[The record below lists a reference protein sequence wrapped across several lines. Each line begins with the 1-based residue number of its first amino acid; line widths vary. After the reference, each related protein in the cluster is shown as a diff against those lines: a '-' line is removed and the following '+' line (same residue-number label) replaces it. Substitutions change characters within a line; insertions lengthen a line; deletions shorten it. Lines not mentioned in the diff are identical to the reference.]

1 MMRNQ
6 KAVTDKNFLDQ
17 ALKEGQLKEENLKAV
32 FEGSADIMFI
42 PSEPSGAVLA
52 FYCEGM
58 TDTSQYNEYF
68 NDLLTYITEDCP
80 KNLKSDLPPIRK
92 LTAFAEMMKSVFSGY
107 LLFYK
112 YGDTCFY
119 AVDIAKLPQRTPE
132 ESKTEISLKG
142 PRDGFTEDLPVNI
155 SLIRKR
161 LKTETLNNETF
172 ELGSLSHTKVSL
184 LYLQGKANT
193 KALDEIR
200 SRLEKLETESVTS
213 SGQLEQWLSDRT
225 FSLFPHFDYIT
236 RPDFAI
242 ECMLRGRF
250 VLVVDGNPSVLI
262 GPTNLFL
269 LIKSPEDV
277 HFPYFIV
284 AFQRLLRI
292 IGLLTAIFLPAA
304 YIAITNVNVD
314 QLPFALLATIVV
326 SREGLPLSL
335 PIEALLILI
344 LFELLREAGI
354 RMPTA
359 VGQTISIVGGL
370 IIGDAAIRAGLTSP
384 TLLVVIAVAAVATYT
399 LVNQSLTGTV
409 TILRIYSLLL
419 ATYFGVYGFVLSFLS
434 ILMYLS
440 QLESF
445 KLSYL
450 EPVVSLNYKEF
461 LAAFLINPFNR
472 KRFTAPMVSKRRK

>member
-1 MMRNQ
+1 MRN
-6 KAVTDKNFLDQ
+6 KKTETDTGMLEH
-17 ALKEGQLKEENLKAV
+17 ALNEGELKEESIITLFK
-32 FEGSADIMFI
+32 GSADIVFV
-42 PSEPSGAVLA
+42 PTDTHESVLA

-68 NDLLTYITEDCP
+68 NDLLTYILDDCP
-80 KNLKSDLPPIRK
+80 TSDKGSLPPIRK
-92 LTAFAEMMKSVFSGY
+92 IMSISEMRKSVFSGF

-112 YGDTCFY
+112 QGDSWFFS
-119 AVDIAKLPQRTPE
+119 VDISKLPQRTPE

-142 PRDGFTEDLPVNI
+142 PRDGFTEELPVNI

-161 LKTETLNNETF
+161 LKTETLYNETF

-262 GPTNLFL
+262 GPTNLFVL
-269 LIKSPEDV
+269 LKSPEDV

-292 IGLLTAIFLPAA
+292 IGLLAAIFLPAI

-384 TLLVVIAVAAVATYT
+384 TLLVVIAVSAVATYT

-409 TILRIYSLLL
+409 TILRIYSLLF
-419 ATYFGVYGFVLSFLS
+419 ATYFGVYGLVLSFLS

-450 EPVVSLNYKEF
+450 EPVVSLDYKGF

-472 KRFTAPMVSKRRK
+472 KRFTASMLSKRRK